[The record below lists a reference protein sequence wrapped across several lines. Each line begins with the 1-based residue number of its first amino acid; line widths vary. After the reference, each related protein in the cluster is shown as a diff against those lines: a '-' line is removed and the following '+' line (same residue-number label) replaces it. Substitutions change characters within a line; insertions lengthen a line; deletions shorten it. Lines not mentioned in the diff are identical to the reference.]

1 VFANFDYLFESSYI
15 SPTDFLNSNKA
26 ILTKLFALPMVFVLP
41 MGGCSG
47 CPQLALWVSEE
58 QCGVHISDA
67 ASARE
72 VDAMVI
78 LADL

>member
-26 ILTKLFALPMVFVLP
+26 ILTKLFVLP